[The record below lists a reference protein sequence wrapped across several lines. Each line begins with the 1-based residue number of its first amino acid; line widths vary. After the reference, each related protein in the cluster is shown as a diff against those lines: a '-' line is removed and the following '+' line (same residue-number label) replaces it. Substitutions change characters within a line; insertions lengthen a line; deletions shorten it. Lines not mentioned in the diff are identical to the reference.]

1 MFVLISASITYSFVR
16 TMNWIFYRIYNQ
28 ANSTLEIVRETLWCV
43 LFIQSYIKENAIDP
57 Y

>member
-1 MFVLISASITYSFVR
+1 
-16 TMNWIFYRIYNQ
+16 MNWIFYRIYNQ

-57 Y
+57 YWRDKKQAR